1 MTSQQAPD
9 VLRFAKE
16 GNPKAI
22 AALMNRQFKSRGINT
37 KAAVKGNRLDILLE
51 AVSIPEQQ
59 TTVEL
64 IGKGLTS
71 LSPSGISNAKIFA
84 REAGEDFFEW
94 EATFDIPFKLNNPLQ
109 SHNYSEH
116 SQLSNRV
123 TDSSYKKAY
132 GALGKNGQIK
142 LTKKRII
149 IYRKGFWGF
158 VAQGVSGGKEIPIS
172 RITAVQFKGAGG
184 LTTGFLQLSI
194 LGGIESTGGVFNAA
208 NDENT
213 VLFETHQQ
221 KDFEEV
227 KRYVDSVID
236 EEPIDFQ
243 QLNLMGFEEVEKER
257 IDKQKETESKV
268 KKFNDEQLSFST
280 RLDKN
285 NLLALTGG
293 SISSI
298 CVLAMLSSGS
308 ISVVGFLYFILGLL
322 MISKLWSFIEQQVGF
337 HFSLRN
343 RAISGAVLLLMLFV
357 IPW

>member
-1 MTSQQAPD
+1 MSSQQAPD
-9 VLRFAKE
+9 ILRFAKE

-51 AVSIPEQQ
+51 AISVPEQK
-59 TTVEL
+59 TIIEF

-71 LSPSGISNAKIFA
+71 LSPNGISSAKVFA
-84 REAGEDFFEW
+84 RETGEDFFEW
-94 EATFDIPFKLNNPLQ
+94 EATFNIPFELSKPFQQPGCSENNQ
-109 SHNYSEH
+109 
-116 SQLSNRV
+116 QLSDRK
-123 TDSSYKKAY
+123 TDGSYKKAY

-227 KRYVDSVID
+227 KRYIDSVID

-243 QLNLMGFEEVEKER
+243 SLNLMDFEAVEEER
-257 IDKQKETESKV
+257 VEKQKETETKI

-280 RLDKN
+280 RLDGDT
-285 NLLALTGG
+285 LLSMVGGAISFLAIMAISTGE
-293 SISSI
+293 
-298 CVLAMLSSGS
+298 
-308 ISVVGFLYFILGLL
+308 SVSLGGLLFFVLGLI
-322 MISKLWSFIEQQVGF
+322 MVSKIWQFIEQQAGF

-343 RAISGAVLLLMLFV
+343 RAISGAAILLILFLL
-357 IPW
+357 P